1 MVENLLDYSV
11 PLDINLTIADDL
23 AEQVYDATAITS
35 YKKSRVPQL
44 QVLLANLIT
53 NHNTDLDLY
62 TAVSQDNS
70 AYKPKSRYNSLSI
83 GKSFVSLLKTMSG
96 DGWLELHKGFSDRNT
111 GISRRSRIKP
121 TQKLLTLM
129 ETLEALSG
137 LATYAPSTECIILR
151 DENKQEKEYKDT
163 DLKQIDLDRKPIDA
177 SDLRKNLTAYNNLLH
192 KTAIDH
198 PTFPDEGVVMKDD
211 RIFKINPS
219 DKFVRRIYNRS
230 SFEWNGRFYG
240 GWWQRIPK
248 EYRKGIKIN
257 GWPTTELDFSAF
269 HMVLLYSLS
278 GIDYWEEIGTDPYLL
293 KDYVVSSEQIRSLL
307 KIVVLIA
314 VNSESRTQALNAIRH
329 KINTTNRDQFSWF
342 RQGNYDL
349 EHILDLFIEKHRP
362 IADRFFNP
370 GELSVANID
379 SDIAEYV
386 INEFTKESMAILSI
400 HDSFI
405 VPFVMENGLR
415 YTMQK
420 ACEFVSELRLGT
432 AIKKTKISFEFG
444 AVKDSKIPN
453 RTIMDSANDLNI
465 IMNDRN
471 SDIFNIQDFDKH
483 KNVVNRHLELV
494 GTDDYYVL

>member
-11 PLDINLTIADDL
+11 PLDINLTISNDL
-23 AEQVYDATAITS
+23 AEQVYEATDIGG
-35 YKKSRVPQL
+35 YKKSRIPQL
-44 QVLLANLIT
+44 QVLLANIIS
-53 NHNTDLDLY
+53 NHKTDADLY
-62 TAVSQDNS
+62 IAVSQDNS

-83 GKSFVSLLKTMSG
+83 GKSFVSLLKTMS
-96 DGWLELHKGFSDRNT
+96 DHGWLELHRGFLDRNT
-111 GISRRSRIKP
+111 GISRRSRIKA
-121 TQKLLTLM
+121 TQKLITLL
-129 ETLEALSG
+129 EKLEALSSL
-137 LATYAPSTECIILR
+137 LAYAPSTECIILR

-177 SDLRKNLTAYNNLLH
+177 SDLRRNLTAYNNLLH

-198 PTFPDEGVVMKDD
+198 PTFPDAGVVMKDD
-211 RIFKINPS
+211 RIFRINPS

-248 EYRKGIKIN
+248 EYRKGIKLD

-278 GIDYWEEIGTDPYLL
+278 GIDYWKEIGTDPYLL
-293 KDYVVSSEQIRSLL
+293 EDYVVSSEQIRSLL

-314 VNSESRTQALNAIRH
+314 VNAESRTQALNAIRH
-329 KINTTNRDQFSWF
+329 EINTANRDEFRWF

-362 IADRFFNP
+362 IEDRFFNP
-370 GELSVANID
+370 DELSVANID

-386 INEFTKESMAILSI
+386 INEFTKKNMAILSI

-420 ACEFVSELRLGT
+420 ACESVSELRLGT
-432 AIKKTKISFEFG
+432 AIKKTNISFEFG
-444 AVKDSKIPN
+444 AVKDFKIPN
-453 RTIMDSANDLNI
+453 RTIMDAENELNI

-471 SDIFNIQDFDKH
+471 SDVFNIQDFDEH
-483 KNVVNRHLELV
+483 KKIVSRHLSLV
-494 GTDDYYVL
+494 GTDDQYV